1 MSDCRYQSLFAY
13 APSMAAAAFF
23 TSAFGLSAVLH
34 LGQAVYFKTWCMIPL
49 VVGAFFETV
58 GYIMRCLSASEDF
71 GCWSLPPFIIHS
83 ILVLVAP
90 AVIAASVY
98 MLLEKIIRLAE
109 GDSYSIL
116 SPRWI
121 TRIFVAGDVASFV
134 IQSYGGSMVSKPTAT
149 ESSKKAGQQ
158 IVLAGLVV
166 QVAFGVLFTI
176 VAGVFH
182 RRICKAFTAA
192 GVSQEIHWLMTL
204 YGVMVLVTIRNIFR
218 IAEHSSGQDSSLIK
232 NEYLP
237 YLFDATPILLAL
249 LWFNGYHP
257 YKMKK
262 TAPFGYPL
270 TSTAS

>member
-23 TSAFGLSAVLH
+23 TSAFGVSAVLH
-34 LGQAVYFKTWCMIPL
+34 LGQAVYFKTKCMIPL
-49 VVGAFFETV
+49 VVGAFL

-90 AVIAASVY
+90 AVIAAS
-98 MLLEKIIRLAE
+98 
-109 GDSYSIL
+109 
-116 SPRWI
+116 I
-121 TRIFVAGDVASFV
+121 TGIFVAGDVAPFL

-192 GVSQEIHWLMTL
+192 GVSQEIRWLMTL
-204 YGVMVLVTIRNIFR
+204 SGVMVLVTIRNIFR
-218 IAEHSSGQDSSLIK
+218 IAEHSGGQESSLMK
-232 NEYLP
+232 HEYLP
-237 YLFDATPILLAL
+237 YLLDASPILLAL
-249 LWFNGYHP
+249 LWFNWCHP
-257 YKMKK
+257 YRMKK
-262 TAPFGYPL
+262 TASFGYPL

>member
-1 MSDCRYQSLFAY
+1 
-13 APSMAAAAFF
+13 MAAAAFF

-34 LGQAVYFKTWCMIPL
+34 LGQAVYFKTRCMIPL

-58 GYIMRCLSASEDF
+58 GYSMRCLSASENF

-98 MLLEKIIRLAE
+98 MLLEKIIRLAD
-109 GDSYSIL
+109 GDSCSIL

-121 TRIFVAGDVASFV
+121 TRIFVAGDVASFL
-134 IQSYGGSMVSKPTAT
+134 IQSYG
-149 ESSKKAGQQ
+149 QH
-158 IVLAGLVV
+158 IVLAGGLVV

-176 VAGVFH
+176 VAGIFH

-192 GVSQEIHWLMTL
+192 SVSQEIRWLVTL

-218 IAEHSSGQDSSLIK
+218 IAEHSSGQDSSLMK

-249 LWFNGYHP
+249 LWFNWYHP